1 MKKHRYSAKI
11 YSEKQILIEKNWRTP
26 RFYKS
31 IYKAAANQVSENRIE
46 KDSE

>member
-31 IYKAAANQVSENRIE
+31 IYKAAANHTLKNKIE